1 MSPWRSRGQD
11 HLIQM
16 LSRSL
21 NQGRL
26 AHAYLLVGPPHV
38 GKGTLALSM
47 AQAVN
52 CLSDDERPCAQCQQ
66 CTRIEGMLHADIHMV
81 TRTSTD
87 SMERGNRGITIGQIR
102 EMEQTIALKP
112 FEGRYR
118 VCIIDGA
125 EYLNQFA
132 ANALLKTLEEPPPQ
146 VLLLLLSSKEESL
159 LATLRSRCQRL
170 ELRPM
175 SEGAMTNLLV
185 EEHTLLEDQA
195 GLLARLSA
203 GRLGWALRAIR
214 DETILEERTSELE
227 HLQEVVDGGLEL
239 QFKYAQQLTARFGKN
254 FEAVLA
260 LLELWIKW
268 WRDVLVLQEGSP
280 EAVMNIDYRDVL
292 EQMAHQFDSKE
303 VIGLVRELIMTQ
315 KRLRENANPRLALE
329 VLMLAIPRKV
339 KTA

>member
-1 MSPWRSRGQD
+1 MSPWRSLGQD
-11 HLIQM
+11 HLIQT
-16 LSRSL
+16 LNRSL
-21 NQGRL
+21 DEGRL
-26 AHAYLLVGPPHV
+26 SHAYLLVGPPHV
-38 GKGTLALSM
+38 GKSTLALSM

-52 CLSDDERPCAQCQQ
+52 CLSDDERPCGQCQQ
-66 CTRIEGMLHADIHMV
+66 CRRIDGMLHADIHMV
-81 TRTSTD
+81 TRTSID
-87 SMERGNRGITIGQIR
+87 STERVRRDITIDQIR
-102 EMEQTIALKP
+102 EMEQTITLKP
-112 FEGRYR
+112 FEGSYR

-125 EYLNQFA
+125 EYLNQHA

-146 VLLLLLSSKEESL
+146 VLLLLLSSKEEAL

-185 EEHTLLEDQA
+185 EEHTLPEDQA

-203 GRLGWALRAIR
+203 GRLGWALMAIQ

-239 QFKYAQQLTARFGKN
+239 QFKYAQELTTRFGKN
-254 FEAVLA
+254 PEAVWA

-280 EAVMNIDYRDVL
+280 EVVVNIDYRDAL
-292 EQMAHQFDSKE
+292 EQMAHQFDSNE
-303 VIGLVRELIMTQ
+303 VIGLVRELIETQ